1 MITKKDA
8 VGIYVH
14 IPFCL
19 RKCAYCDFLSFPAGD
34 DAQARYVECV
44 VREIR
49 DSAASLWASGEKPSA
64 DTVFFGGGTPS
75 ILPAHAIGR
84 ILEEIDSEYGVGK
97 SAEITV
103 ECNPCTADIGKFQ
116 EYRRLGVNRLSM
128 GVQSAVD
135 EELKALGRLHTFAEA
150 EDCFDMAVEAGFSNI
165 NIDLMSA
172 IPGQTADSYRFTLEH
187 ILDLNPQHISAYSLI
202 VEEGTP
208 FYEIYGSQPPVD
220 EETDRAMYALT
231 KEALE
236 ERGYK
241 RYEISNYAR
250 DGFACRHNLKYWCGG
265 DYVGF
270 GLGAASK
277 IRNVR
282 YKNETE
288 FSEYAEG
295 ILHGRDVRSVEE
307 ALDTADEMSEFF
319 ILGLRRT
326 EGVSL
331 TEFRELFATDA
342 MKVYGGVI
350 ERSIEEGLLTLSS
363 GRLRFTDQGLDV
375 SNYVLCRFM

>member
-1 MITKKDA
+1 MIKKRET

-19 RKCAYCDFLSFPAGD
+19 RKCAYCDFLSFPVGD
-34 DAQARYVECV
+34 DAQNRYVDCV
-44 VREIR
+44 VREIHN
-49 DSAASLWASGEKPSA
+49 SAAVLWGSGEKPSA

-84 ILEEIDSEYGVGK
+84 ILEEIDSEYGICGD
-97 SAEITV
+97 AEITA
-103 ECNPCTADIGKFQ
+103 ECNPGTADAGKFQ
-116 EYRRLGVNRLSM
+116 EYRRLGINRLSL

-135 EELKALGRLHTFAEA
+135 EELKALGRIHTFAEA
-150 EDCFDMAVEAGFSNI
+150 ADCFDMAVHAGFSNI

-172 IPGQTADSYRFTLEH
+172 VPGQTADSYRFTLER
-187 ILDLNPQHISAYSLI
+187 ILELNPQHISAYSLI
-202 VEEGTP
+202 VEESTP
-208 FYEIYGSQPPVD
+208 FYEIYGSEPPVD
-220 EETDRAMYALT
+220 DETDRAMYALT
-231 KEALE
+231 KEVLA

-277 IRNVR
+277 IKNVR

-288 FSEYAEG
+288 FSKY
-295 ILHGRDVRSVEE
+295 LDDVLYGRDIRSVEE
-307 ALDTADEMSEFF
+307 VLDTAGEMSEFF

-331 TEFRELFATDA
+331 TEFREIFAADA
-342 MKVYGGVI
+342 MKIYGGEI
-350 ERSIEEGLLTLSS
+350 EKSVEEGLLTFSS
-363 GRLRFTDQGLDV
+363 GRLRFTDKGLDV